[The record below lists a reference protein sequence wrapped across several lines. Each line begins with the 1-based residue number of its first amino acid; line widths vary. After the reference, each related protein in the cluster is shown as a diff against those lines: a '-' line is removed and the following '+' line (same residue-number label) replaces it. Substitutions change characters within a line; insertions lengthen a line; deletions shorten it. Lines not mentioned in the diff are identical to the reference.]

1 MPGAMRLRLSSAARM
16 RRPVT
21 TGDKARTTCSTSG
34 SSGID
39 YSFDLLPDVINQS
52 ILAGLNIQAQQW
64 FGVRAADIKAP
75 LCSLERVAI
84 SKIFLSLAVKFLLH
98 FLDH

>member
-34 SSGID
+34 SSGIAID
-39 YSFDLLPDVINQS
+39 EGQDLQDVYKMNEIYLVNHEKS
-52 ILAGLNIQAQQW
+52 
-64 FGVRAADIKAP
+64 
-75 LCSLERVAI
+75 
-84 SKIFLSLAVKFLLH
+84 
-98 FLDH
+98 